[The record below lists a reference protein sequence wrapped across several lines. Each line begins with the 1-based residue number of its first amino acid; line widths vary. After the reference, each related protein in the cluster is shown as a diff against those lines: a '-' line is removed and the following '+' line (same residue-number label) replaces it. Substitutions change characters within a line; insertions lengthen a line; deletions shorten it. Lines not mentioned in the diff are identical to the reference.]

1 MIRNVTL
8 LALSAALMALVACEN
23 PLQETNQTN
32 EANGES
38 NSQNGGEFS
47 VLYDA
52 NGAEFGRVPVDD
64 NGYATA
70 ASVALLRNSGGLAKD
85 DNSFDGWNTEPDG
98 TGVQYYIGESFSM
111 PENDVTLYAQ
121 WSDAEQCF
129 TMNAATGTITQY
141 LTASCG
147 TAVGHIDIPATV
159 EGAVVRRIGRAL
171 FNGGVLT
178 SVEFPDTVVEIEPY
192 AFNQNALAQLT
203 LPRDLEV
210 IGTEAFARN
219 PDLAS
224 VQFGSSIRE
233 IHEGA
238 FLRANPNEVRLP
250 HGLEH
255 VGNRAFSNE
264 VGVGPELVEIP
275 GSLTVV
281 ENGAFASNRISTL
294 ILHEGVQV
302 LMRNAFR
309 SNNLTAVELPT
320 SVISVDQGVFF
331 DNDITEITIGPDVEI
346 YDDTSFGENGA
357 SFREYYIENLQLAGT
372 YTFNGSDW
380 GRE

>member
-23 PLQETNQTN
+23 PLQENNQTN
-32 EANGES
+32 EANEES
-38 NSQNGGEFS
+38 SSQNGGGFS

-52 NGAEFGRVPVDD
+52 NGANFGRAPVDE
-64 NGYATA
+64 NGYATG
-70 ASVALLRNSGGLAKD
+70 ASVALLRNYGGLAKD
-85 DNSFDGWNTEPDG
+85 DNAFDGWNTEPDG

-171 FNGGVLT
+171 FNGVGLT

-192 AFNQNALAQLT
+192 AFNNNNLTQLAL
-203 LPRDLEV
+203 PGDLEV
-210 IGTEAFARN
+210 IGTDAFARN
-219 PDLAS
+219 AALGNIE
-224 VQFGSSIRE
+224 FNSSLREIRE
-233 IHEGA
+233 DA
-238 FLRANPNEVRLP
+238 FFRTNPAEVILP
-250 HGLEH
+250 HELQHLGS
-255 VGNRAFSNE
+255 RAFSDAP
-264 VGVGPELVEIP
+264 GVGPELVEIR
-275 GSLTVV
+275 GGLAIVGA
-281 ENGAFASNRISTL
+281 GAFEVNGIHTL

-331 DNDITEITIGPDVEI
+331 DNDITEITIGSDVEI

-357 SFREYYIENLQLAGT
+357 AFREYYIENGQQAGI
-372 YTFNGSDW
+372 YTFDGGEWN
-380 GRE
+380 RE